1 MAGGARP
8 ITANSAQGDGALAH
22 FKRWVPKFPFA
33 TDNPRKGVWRHLK
46 PAALRRRFI
55 QPNEIMTWCL
65 TFDCDHDVAFWAA
78 EEGLLPPPNLIV
90 LNPDNG
96 RGHLSYFLKTPVPR
110 TDCSRVRPMRY
121 AAKIERGMVK
131 RLDADPGYVG
141 LITKNPLNA
150 DWRVIER
157 HNHFYGLGE
166 LDEYL
171 HAQNCVA
178 PPKREASGLGRNCAL
193 FDDLRQYA
201 YRDVLDFKRGN
212 APRQAFE
219 DSVRE
224 QAVTISSQFTWP
236 LPFSEVQAV
245 ARSVSKWVWANFD
258 DAAFRQ
264 RQSELGQRG
273 NEARWG
279 GYESQEKA
287 QPWEAEGI
295 SRATYF
301 RRQRRTLGKP

>member
-1 MAGGARP
+1 M
-8 ITANSAQGDGALAH
+8 ANSAQSDSALAH
-22 FKRWVPKFPFA
+22 FKRWVPKCPFA
-33 TDNPRKGVWRHLK
+33 TDNPRKGVWRHVK
-46 PAALRRRFI
+46 PAALRRRYI
-55 QPNEIMTWCL
+55 QPNEVMTWCL
-65 TFDCDHDVAFWAA
+65 TFDCDHDAAFWAA
-78 EEGLLPPPNLIV
+78 EEGLLPPPNLAV

-110 TDCSRVRPMRY
+110 TDCSRVRPMKY
-121 AAKIERGMVK
+121 LAKIERGMVK
-131 RLDADPGYVG
+131 RLDADRGYAG
-141 LITKNPLNA
+141 LITKNPLCA

-157 HNHFYGLGE
+157 HNHLYGLGE

-201 YRDVLDFKRGN
+201 YSEVLEFKADGN
-212 APRQAFE
+212 PSQAFE
-219 DSVRE
+219 HAVHD
-224 QAVTISSQFTWP
+224 QAAMINSQFTSP
-236 LPFSEVQAV
+236 LPFPEVQAT
-245 ARSVSKWVWANFD
+245 ARSVFKWVWANFD

-301 RRQRRTLGKP
+301 RRQRQRLGKP